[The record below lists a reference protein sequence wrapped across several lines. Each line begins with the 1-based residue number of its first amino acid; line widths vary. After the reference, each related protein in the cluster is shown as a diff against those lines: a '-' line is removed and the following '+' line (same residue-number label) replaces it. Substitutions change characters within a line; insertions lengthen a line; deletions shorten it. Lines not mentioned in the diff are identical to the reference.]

1 MTLVFL
7 GKLSSVWTFTTRE
20 VAATALSKDA
30 ATQRGPRGKCGL
42 GGGGSY
48 MGELEEK
55 MSSGTGGKAR
65 VKGTRTG
72 DR

>member
-1 MTLVFL
+1 M
-7 GKLSSVWTFTTRE
+7 TRE
-20 VAATALSKDA
+20 VAAKAMSKDA
-30 ATQRGPRGKCGL
+30 ATLPREKCGL

-65 VKGTRTG
+65 GKGSRTG